1 MTTRPA
7 RPATSDPSPT
17 IGQQEAPALS
27 PWLKAVLSGLIL
39 FHVAAVFW
47 APLAFAGRGSPL
59 ADGVFAYLRP
69 YAAAMYLDHGYS
81 FFAPEV
87 GPGSIVRYK
96 VEFDDGREPVE
107 GQFPHLASQ
116 QPRLLYHRHFMM
128 ADALHNSF
136 VPATAPPEPTPPPTT
151 ATREEQELYRVQK
164 RLYDRDL
171 ANWRHAR
178 RQYEALKNSLA
189 EHLRTEHGGSR
200 VTITRVAHQIPFP
213 DQFRYIRK
221 PLDTPESFVELPETP
236 RAEES
241 R

>member
-1 MTTRPA
+1 MTTRSA
-7 RPATSDPSPT
+7 RPATSDPSLT
-17 IGQQEAPALS
+17 IEQQEAPALA
-27 PWLKAVLSGLIL
+27 PWAKAALSGLIL

-59 ADGVFAYLRP
+59 TDGVFRYLRP
-69 YAAAMYLDHGYS
+69 YAVAMYLDHGYS

-87 GPGSIVRYK
+87 GPGSVVRYK
-96 VEFDDGREPVE
+96 VEFDDGREPVG

-136 VPATAPPEPTPPPTT
+136 VPAAAPPEPTPPPTT
-151 ATREEQELYRVQK
+151 ATRKEQELFRVQK

-171 ANWRHAR
+171 VNWRHAR
-178 RQYEALKNSLA
+178 RQYEGLRNALA
-189 EHLRTEHGGSR
+189 EHLRAEHGGSR
-200 VTITRVAHQIPFP
+200 VTLTRVAHQIPFP
-213 DQFRYIRK
+213 DQFRYIQK
-221 PLDTPESFVELPETP
+221 PLDTPESFVELLETP